1 MDEYGPDMIQG
12 GGGQASDSKGSA
24 GIRGSGNQSS
34 GSKCS
39 DDPPPWSHGAVSAG
53 QVLSVQDL
61 LPYQGR
67 LVTAQEG
74 SKEAQGPSRHQE
86 SYVNDTEVLP
96 IQGGRGQGFEF
107 LDASGVTQWLRDDW
121 DWSRGCAPRWG
132 RGEGSVMA
140 QGTIRGQLST
150 YKTQLPPTTQGWID
164 FYQAVEIHWK
174 WPATD
179 PQHLC
184 KSRKPP
190 PGHAFNVYMVTNSD
204 EQE

>member
-1 MDEYGPDMIQG
+1 MIAENLILQGQLKALTNKAQDSSSNILQEPVDGTKMDEYGPNKIQG

-24 GIRGSGNQSS
+24 GIRGGSNQSL
-34 GSKCS
+34 GSKCL
-39 DDPPPWSHGAVSAG
+39 DDPPPWSHGAVPTG

-86 SYVNDTEVLP
+86 SYVDNTGVSP

-121 DWSRGCAPRWG
+121 DWSRGCAPKWG
-132 RGEGSVMA
+132 RGEGSVTV
-140 QGTIRGQLST
+140 QGTIWGQRST
-150 YKTQLPPTTQGWID
+150 YITQLPPTTQG
-164 FYQAVEIHWK
+164 
-174 WPATD
+174 
-179 PQHLC
+179 
-184 KSRKPP
+184 
-190 PGHAFNVYMVTNSD
+190 
-204 EQE
+204 